1 MSVEKSLKA
10 AEIPDEEGGEKDQR
24 GDRFGPEPE
33 EKEEEDLQEK
43 KDEEEVKRDEA
54 DEEEVVEDEDE
65 EDKEDAEEEEE
76 GNSCF
81 GFVLVETHLTLLLV
95 VVVNNNIRETVF
107 VSCDRVWFLISTDS
121 KDKSPS
127 GDKSEYDSS
136 SPLSTCVFALTGS
149 QTVSV
154 LMVLVSIRLWDQYM

>member
-1 MSVEKSLKA
+1 M
-10 AEIPDEEGGEKDQR
+10 
-24 GDRFGPEPE
+24 
-33 EKEEEDLQEK
+33 
-43 KDEEEVKRDEA
+43 
-54 DEEEVVEDEDE
+54 
-65 EDKEDAEEEEE
+65 
-76 GNSCF
+76 
-81 GFVLVETHLTLLLV
+81 ETHLTLLLV

-149 QTVSV
+149 QTVSG